1 MYRLWLIFDP
11 RRVMIAMTLFL
22 AVLALTLHFIMLST
36 AKYNWIEGSAASASV
51 ASAQMAPL
59 PASRS

>member
-1 MYRLWLIFDP
+1 MYRIWLIFDP
-11 RRVMIAMTLFL
+11 RRVMILMTLWL

-36 AKYNWIEGSAASASV
+36 AKYNWIEGSGASASV

-59 PASRS
+59 PPSRS

>member
-11 RRVMIAMTLFL
+11 RRVMIVMTLWL

-36 AKYNWIEGSAASASV
+36 AKYNWIEGSAAPAV

>member
-11 RRVMIAMTLFL
+11 RRVMIVMTLWL

-36 AKYNWIEGSAASASV
+36 DRYNWIDRSAAKPSV

-59 PASRS
+59 PATRS

>member
-11 RRVMIAMTLFL
+11 RRIMIAMTLFL

-36 AKYNWIEGSAASASV
+36 AKYNWIEGSAAPASV

>member
-11 RRVMIAMTLFL
+11 RRIMIAMTLWL

-36 AKYNWIEGSAASASV
+36 AKYNWIEGGAAPAV
-51 ASAQMAPL
+51 ASAQMSPL

>member
-11 RRVMIAMTLFL
+11 RRVMIVMTLWL

-36 AKYNWIEGSAASASV
+36 AKYNWIEGSAAKTV

-59 PASRS
+59 PATRS

>member
-1 MYRLWLIFDP
+1 MYRIWLILDP
-11 RRVMIAMTLFL
+11 RRALIAMTAFLFTL
-22 AVLALTLHFIMLST
+22 AFLLHFIMLST
-36 AKYNWIEGSAASASV
+36 AKYNWIEGSAAPAV

>member
-1 MYRLWLIFDP
+1 
-11 RRVMIAMTLFL
+11 MILMTLWL

-36 AKYNWIEGSAASASV
+36 AKYNWIEGSGASASV

-59 PASRS
+59 PPSRS

>member
-11 RRVMIAMTLFL
+11 RRIMIALTLFL

-36 AKYNWIEGSAASASV
+36 AKYNWIEGSAAPAVS
-51 ASAQMAPL
+51 SAQMAPL